1 MSLIGSV
8 QNFRNMSTGEKVA
21 KVVKTAAVV
30 GGAAAITVAA
40 LKKGSAIEGAEAK
53 TLKKLSSGI
62 GHYVGY
68 GTGMVANTVKAGAKK
83 VVNFVN
89 SVDKFVARAKKGLS
103 EVSAKAVEKTTGTVN
118 TIKNKFSK

>member
-8 QNFRNMSTGEKVA
+8 QNFRNVPANKKVA
-21 KVVKTAAVV
+21 NVLKTAAVI
-30 GGAAAITVAA
+30 GGTAAIAVAA
-40 LKKGSAIEGAEAK
+40 IRKGSAIQGAETK

-62 GHYVGY
+62 GHYVGF
-68 GTGMVANTVKAGAKK
+68 GTGIVANTVKAGAKK

-89 SVDKFVARAKKGLS
+89 NIDKFVARAKKGLS
-103 EVSAKAVEKTTGTVN
+103 EVSAKAVEKTTSTVN